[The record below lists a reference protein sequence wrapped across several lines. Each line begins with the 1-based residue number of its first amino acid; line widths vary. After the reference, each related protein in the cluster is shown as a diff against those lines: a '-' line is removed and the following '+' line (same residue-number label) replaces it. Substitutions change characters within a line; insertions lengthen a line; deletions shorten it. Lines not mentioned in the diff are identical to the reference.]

1 MPISHEQVKAAEE
14 RGRRVQRE
22 YAATEAHYDRAT
34 GRVVVSFPTDIQIS
48 FLPKKVQ
55 GLSEATER
63 DLQQIELSP
72 SGLSL
77 HFPKVDADVYIPAL
91 MQNIL
96 GSKLWMAKIGQAGG
110 AVRSEKKSQAAREN
124 GRLGGRPKAA

>member
-14 RGRRVQRE
+14 RGRRLQRE
-22 YAATEAHYDRAT
+22 YAASEAHYDRQT
-34 GRVVVSFPTDIQIS
+34 GRVVVTFPTELQIS
-48 FLPKKVQ
+48 FPPQKVQ
-55 GLSEATER
+55 GLSEATEQ
-63 DLQQIELSP
+63 DLQHIELSP

-96 GSKLWMAKIGQAGG
+96 GSKSWMARIGQAGG
-110 AVRSEKKSQAAREN
+110 AVRSERKSEAARQN